1 MQDTLLLTLKDRLKR
16 WHYVGTWQARK
27 ELYEIL
33 TAAQASLKAQY
44 HKSTEGQE
52 PEVGAQ
58 KAAEKTVAKMP
69 KDASDEDKRL
79 MAKKAADMYMR

>member
-1 MQDTLLLTLKDRLKR
+1 MQDTLLMTLKDRLKR

-44 HKSTEGQE
+44 HKSTEGRE
-52 PEVGAQ
+52 PEDGAQ
-58 KAAEKTVAKMP
+58 KAAEKAVAKMQ
-69 KDASDEDKRL
+69 KSATDE
-79 MAKKAADMYMR
+79 